1 LFTAEKYR
9 KPMKEEMVVQKC
21 TTEKNVLEL
30 RKPGMVVEEVGKE
43 EENLGLD
50 GREYLS
56 YLMLNF
62 R

>member
-1 LFTAEKYR
+1 
-9 KPMKEEMVVQKC
+9 MVVQKC